1 MSFALTLIFTCGV
14 GCGEPPSVTI
24 DQVYSS
30 YEECDQSGQG
40 WLSPDA
46 NPQATVLTYSCDQSS
61 AEVLATS
68 TGQTANSPPA
78 AQSNPAGG
86 SSGGGFFDELL
97 NFFKKLFRA

>member
-1 MSFALTLIFTCGV
+1 MSFALTLIFTYGV

-46 NPQATVLTYSCDQSS
+46 NPQGAVLTYSCDQSS
-61 AEVLATS
+61 AEVLTTS
-68 TGQTANSPPA
+68 TIQTGNSPPKTTT
-78 AQSNPAGG
+78 Q
-86 SSGGGFFDELL
+86 SSGGGFFDGLL
-97 NFFKKLFRA
+97 NFFKKLFGG